1 MKFIRPS
8 LAFRRLVALLALC
21 AALPAGAEISG
32 RVVTVAGNPVEQAT
46 VVLDGA
52 PRPAH
57 TDARGG
63 FSFPDA
69 EPPAELSVAH
79 PLYRPAVVT
88 VDGDSPVEVTLELK
102 QELYETIVVTA
113 ARTAEL
119 GTAPSTLAASRID
132 PLDLPAAPPT
142 LTEALRSLPSVM
154 ENGQGGIFQVFSI
167 RGISRWRV
175 LTLVSGMQITSER
188 RAGVATSFVDPLLMG
203 EVEVVRGPASTW
215 YGSGALGGV
224 VEIFPRRFDGTA
236 VDAGFASEGSER
248 YVTFGHGF
256 RAGDEGSGVDWSVAL
271 SHRSADAAE
280 TPDGLRLPS
289 QFSRNSGSLLATW
302 GGAERPLW
310 QLTVLPSVTTGIG
323 KPNSEYPETV
333 TEYPREEHLLTKL
346 SVTLPNGS
354 RGFAWLHPG
363 ALETR
368 DREAGASALVENET
382 FDFGAR
388 AIHEAALSDDLSAR
402 FGGDWFARRGVDAL
416 ETQRDAAGNVTSVA
430 RTLDGA
436 ELDEVAGYGSLEWA
450 GPGFTVTGGGRY
462 TWQRQANGDRPSRD
476 DDAWSGFVGAA
487 VPLPAGFQ
495 ITGNV
500 GTGLRFPSLSE
511 RFFTGTTGRGE
522 IVANEDL
529 DPERS
534 LAADLGLAWY
544 GDRLFLRGHVYR
556 TEIDDYIDRIRLPNG
571 ARTFVNLLEGTIEGV
586 ELEGS
591 WLPVRGWTLS
601 ATAHSIDAEDQD
613 GGALA
618 DTPANRVR
626 LSLTADAGARLFD
639 GRLGFQLAA
648 EHRDAIDDPGS
659 GEMPIPSAF
668 LVEASAGWQLTEDL
682 RLTLRGTN
690 LTDEL
695 YFASADDVAVP
706 APRRSFGV
714 SVAWRR

>member
-1 MKFIRPS
+1 MTSSRSPFAAVR
-8 LAFRRLVALLALC
+8 LAATALTLFAV
-21 AALPAGAEISG
+21 LPAGAEISG

-46 VVLDGA
+46 VVLEGA

-88 VDGDSPVEVTLELK
+88 VDGDGPVEVTLELK

-132 PLDLPAAPPT
+132 PLDLPTAPPT
-142 LTEALRSLPSVM
+142 LTEALRTLPSVM
-154 ENGQGGIFQVFSI
+154 ENGQGGLFQVFSI
-167 RGISRWRV
+167 RGISRQRV
-175 LTLVSGMQITSER
+175 LTLVSGMQVTSER
-188 RAGVATSFVDPLLMG
+188 RAGVATSFFDPLLIG

-224 VEIFPRRFDGTA
+224 VEIFPRDYDTTA

-248 YVTFGHGF
+248 YVTVGQGL
-256 RAGDEGSGVDWSVAL
+256 RTGGVDWSVAL
-271 SHRSADAAE
+271 SHRSADATE

-323 KPNSEYPETV
+323 KPNSLYPQAV

-346 SVTLPNGS
+346 SLTLPNGS
-354 RGFAWLHPG
+354 RGFVWLHPG
-363 ALETR
+363 SLDTR
-368 DREAGASALVENET
+368 DREAGTSALVENET

-388 AIHEAALSDDLSAR
+388 ATHEAALSNELSAR

-416 ETQRDAAGNVTSVA
+416 ETQRDAAGDVTSVA
-430 RTLDGA
+430 RSLDGA

-450 GPGFTVTGGGRY
+450 GPGFTLTGGGRY
-462 TWQRQANGDRPSRD
+462 TWQRQSNGDRPSRD
-476 DDAWSGFVGAA
+476 DDAWSAFVGAS

-495 ITGNV
+495 VTGNV

-534 LAADLGLAWY
+534 LAADLGLAWF

-586 ELEGS
+586 EIEGS
-591 WLPVRGWTLS
+591 WSPARGWTLS
-601 ATAHSIDAEDQD
+601 ATAHSIDAEDQE

-618 DTPANRVR
+618 DIPADRVR
-626 LSLTADAGARLFD
+626 VSLTADAGARLFD
-639 GRLGFQLAA
+639 GRLGFQVAA
-648 EHRDAIDDPGS
+648 EQRQAVDEPGS

-668 LVEASAGWQLTEDL
+668 LLEASAGWQLTEDL

-706 APRRSFGV
+706 ERRRGFGL